1 MAAALRNTDP
11 VTKITILPRG
21 RALGYTMV
29 MPSDDKYSTTRNELL
44 DQMAYAMG
52 GRAAE
57 EIVFHDPSTGASN
70 DIQKATDTARKMVTQ
85 YGMSSKIGSVKIG
98 GDNSDPF
105 VGREMGSGSK
115 EYSDRTLAV
124 VDDEVRL
131 LLEQAHDEAHQI
143 LLQNRPVL
151 DRLALELLEKE
162 TLNEAQIREIFR
174 DVTLRDVRPVW
185 QSGEEREISHVPP
198 VVTAAEHEEARR
210 KNLQDPSTMAPQ
222 DQAVAAKPEHPLEVP
237 EHQDPQPGGQSS
249 SGSGSTPGGEPG
261 QEPGGVRRENR

>member
-1 MAAALRNTDP
+1 M
-11 VTKITILPRG
+11 
-21 RALGYTMV
+21 
-29 MPSDDKYSTTRNELL
+29 
-44 DQMAYAMG
+44 
-52 GRAAE
+52 
-57 EIVFHDPSTGASN
+57 
-70 DIQKATDTARKMVTQ
+70 
-85 YGMSSKIGSVKIG
+85 
-98 GDNSDPF
+98 
-105 VGREMGSGSK
+105 
-115 EYSDRTLAV
+115 
-124 VDDEVRL
+124 
-131 LLEQAHDEAHQI
+131 
-143 LLQNRPVL
+143 L

>member
-1 MAAALRNTDP
+1 
-11 VTKITILPRG
+11 
-21 RALGYTMV
+21 MV

-85 YGMSSKIGSVKIG
+85 YGMSSRIGSVKIG

-115 EYSDRTLAV
+115 EYSDHTLAV
-124 VDDEVRL
+124 VDDEVRAL
-131 LLEQAHDEAHQI
+131 LDQAHTEAHQI
-143 LLQNRPVL
+143 LLENRPVL

-162 TLNEAQIREIFR
+162 TLNEAQIQEIFR
-174 DVTLRDVRPVW
+174 DVTKRDLRPVW
-185 QSGEEREISHVPP
+185 LSGEEREVSDIPP
-198 VVTAAEHEEARR
+198 VVTSAEREEARR

-237 EHQDPQPGGQSS
+237 EHQDPQPGADV
-249 SGSGSTPGGEPG
+249 SGAGPDGPSG